1 MSGVMSSSPART
13 GLFDRLGGF
22 DAIDQAVARAFVR
35 ASADPVLAGRIPATP
50 GADATW
56 QAQMFLTELT
66 GGPMAYDGP
75 DPRGVAAQL
84 GLTADEVARIG
95 GHLAGAFEAAG
106 VPEEVVNEVRGL
118 LARAAGRLGLGEA
131 AVEPAAAAAAV
142 GSPVEALVAAAVLEA
157 ARLGLEEGN
166 LFVLD
171 THLTLVHLN
180 PGAQAA
186 VQAADAELRRAFNLG
201 AAELVGHPII
211 RIHPAPTQFSA
222 LFADPDRLPR
232 ETTWCFGRAVWKAHP
247 FAVRQGGTVT
257 GYGVAWRDL
266 SEQHRVQAVFQR
278 LRSQAEDLPVP
289 VMLPDGTQE
298 RWFGNAA
305 CEAALARLAPYLR
318 TPVQP
323 SDGVPVGIFFPDV
336 AARRALFADPTRLPH
351 KAQVQFGPETVAVLV
366 SPVLD
371 QDQRYVGP
379 QITWEIVHRT
389 PAAPEAPVPQVAV
402 VPVPEPVVRAERGD
416 GVDPGVAPLRREARA
431 LEGVSADLLTLSR
444 LLDAVAE
451 EAEQAGMPIAG
462 PAPEDDERPES
473 LRRADAAVVDALR
486 AVQAAAVEAAS
497 AVAAEAQGL
506 SGSVTPRLT
515 GAVERAQAGAEAMR
529 RLRALAAG
537 LSDLRGG
544 VTPEPAP
551 RNAAAMMT

>member
-1 MSGVMSSSPART
+1 MSGVMSSSPPRA

-35 ASADPVLAGRIPATP
+35 ANADPSLAGRVPAIP

-56 QAQMFLTELT
+56 QAQMYLTELT

-75 DPRGVAAQL
+75 DPRGVAERL
-84 GLTADEVARIG
+84 GLTADDVRALS
-95 GHLAGAFEAAG
+95 GHLADAFEAAG
-106 VPEEVVNEVRGL
+106 APAAVVAEVRGML
-118 LARAAGRLGLGEA
+118 SREAARLGFDAAGAGA
-131 AVEPAAAAAAV
+131 APAPS
-142 GSPVEALVAAAVLEA
+142 SPVETLVAAAVLEA
-157 ARLGLEEGN
+157 ARLGLADGN

-171 THLTLVHLN
+171 PQLTLVHLD
-180 PGAQAA
+180 PGAAAA

-247 FAVRQGGTVT
+247 FVVRPGGVLL

-266 SEQHRVQAVFQR
+266 SDQHRIQAVFQR

-289 VMLPDGTQE
+289 VMLPDATLE
-298 RWFGNAA
+298 RWYGNAA
-305 CEAALARLAPYLR
+305 CEAALGRLAPYLR

-323 SDGVPVGIFFPDV
+323 ADGVPVGIFFPDV
-336 AARRALFADPTRLPH
+336 AARRALFADPARLPH
-351 KAQVQFGPETVAVLV
+351 KTQVAFGPETVAVLV

-371 QDQRYVGP
+371 QEQRYVGP

-389 PAAPEAPVPQVAV
+389 AAVPAAPDAPVAPPAPVAAV
-402 VPVPEPVVRAERGD
+402 TPVAGSA
-416 GVDPGVAPLRREARA
+416 PGVAVLRQEARA
-431 LEGVSADLLTLSR
+431 LEAVSADLLTLTR
-444 LLDAVAE
+444 LLDTVAE
-451 EAEQAGMPIAG
+451 EAEQAGTPAAEPG
-462 PAPEDDERPES
+462 PDDAARPEA
-473 LRRADAAVVDALR
+473 LRRADQAVAEALS
-486 AVQAAAVEAAS
+486 AVQAAAVEAAA
-497 AVAAEAQGL
+497 AVASEAQGL
-506 SGSVTPRLT
+506 SATIGTRLS
-515 GAVERAQAGAEAMR
+515 GAVERAQASAETIR
-529 RLRALAAG
+529 RIRALAAG

-544 VTPEPAP
+544 GSAEPAATP
-551 RNAAAMMT
+551 FRVTIR

>member
-1 MSGVMSSSPART
+1 MSGVMPSSPARA

-35 ASADPVLAGRIPATP
+35 ASADPSLGGRIPATP

-75 DPRGVAAQL
+75 DPRGVAERLA
-84 GLTADEVARIG
+84 LTAGDVRTLADHVAD
-95 GHLAGAFEAAG
+95 AFEASGAPAA
-106 VPEEVVNEVRGL
+106 VAAELREV
-118 LARAAGRLGLGEA
+118 LAREA
-131 AVEPAAAAAAV
+131 ARQGFDTVEPAPAPPAP
-142 GSPVEALVAAAVLEA
+142 SPVESLVAAAVLEA
-157 ARLGLEEGN
+157 ARLGLDDGN

-171 THLTLVHLN
+171 PQLLLVHLDA
-180 PGAQAA
+180 GATTA

-201 AAELVGHPII
+201 AAELLGHPII

-247 FAVRQGGTVT
+247 FAVRQGGVVL

-266 SEQHRVQAVFQR
+266 SEQHRIQAVFQR

-289 VMLPDGTQE
+289 VMLPDATLE

-323 SDGVPVGIFFPDV
+323 ADGVPVGIFFPDV
-336 AARRALFADPTRLPH
+336 AARRALFADPARLPH
-351 KAQVQFGPETVAVLV
+351 KTQVQFGPETVAVLV

-371 QDQRYVGP
+371 QEQRYVGP

-389 PAAPEAPVPQVAV
+389 PQAPVAPEPSPRRDLAPTA
-402 VPVPEPVVRAERGD
+402 AAGSGS
-416 GVDPGVAPLRREARA
+416 GVIPGVALLRQEARA
-431 LEGVSADLLTLSR
+431 LEGVSADLLHLTR
-444 LLDAVAE
+444 LLESVAE
-451 EAEQAGMPIAG
+451 EAEQAGMPAG
-462 PAPEDDERPES
+462 EPEGNDPAQPEA
-473 LRRADAAVVDALR
+473 LRRADQAVAEALR
-486 AVQAAAVEAAS
+486 AVQAAAVEAAA
-497 AVAAEAQGL
+497 AVAAEAEGL
-506 SGSVTPRLT
+506 SGAIGTRLT
-515 GAVERAQAGAEAMR
+515 GAVERAQASAEAIR
-529 RLRALAAG
+529 RIRALAAG
-537 LSDLRGG
+537 LTELRGG
-544 VTPEPAP
+544 ASTEPAAP
-551 RNAAAMMT
+551 AVRVTVT

>member
-1 MSGVMSSSPART
+1 MSGVMSSSPARA

-22 DAIDQAVARAFVR
+22 DALDQAVARAFVR
-35 ASADPVLAGRIPATP
+35 ASADPSLAGRIPAAP

-75 DPRGVAAQL
+75 DPRGVAARLALTGQDVGTL
-84 GLTADEVARIG
+84 GA
-95 GHLAGAFEAAG
+95 HLGAAFEAAG
-106 VPEEVVNEVRGL
+106 VPEAAVAELRGL
-118 LARAAGRLGLGEA
+118 LAREAARLGLGGA
-131 AVEPAAAAAAV
+131 PADPVPPAVPSV
-142 GSPVEALVAAAVLEA
+142 SPVESLVAAAVLEA
-157 ARLGLEEGN
+157 ARLGLDDGN

-171 THLTLVHLN
+171 AQLTLVHLN
-180 PGAQAA
+180 PGAVAG
-186 VQAADAELRRAFNLG
+186 VQAADGELRRAFNLG

-247 FAVRQGGTVT
+247 FAVRQAGGVV

-266 SEQHRVQAVFQR
+266 SEQHRNQAVFQR

-289 VMLPDGTQE
+289 VMLPDATLE

-318 TPVQP
+318 TPVQA

-336 AARRALFADPTRLPH
+336 AARRALFADPAQLPH
-351 KAQVQFGPETVAVLV
+351 KTQVQFGPETVAVLV

-379 QITWEIVHRT
+379 QITWEIVHRMPVAQGPGPT
-389 PAAPEAPVPQVAV
+389 PAPDAAPVAMPSPDPVASG
-402 VPVPEPVVRAERGD
+402 A
-416 GVDPGVAPLRREARA
+416 PGVAVLRQEARA
-431 LEGVSADLLTLSR
+431 LEGVSADLLTLTR

-451 EAEQAGMPIAG
+451 EAEQAGLPVPDPGSDA
-462 PAPEDDERPES
+462 ATRPEA
-473 LRRADAAVVDALR
+473 LRRADQAVVEALR
-486 AVQAAAVEAAS
+486 AVQAAAAEAAA

-506 SGSVTPRLT
+506 SGTFGSRLT
-515 GAVERAQAGAEAMR
+515 EAVDRAQASADAIR
-529 RLRALAAG
+529 RIRALAAG
-537 LSDLRGG
+537 LAELRGG
-544 VTPEPAP
+544 ASPEPAVP
-551 RNAAAMMT
+551 AAAWVT